1 MNGMTTADVTSPIGA
16 HHDAVGRAAALYAP
30 PAAFSSGLQIT
41 VLGARGVGKSTVA
54 RLIAA
59 LLARRGIS
67 VGLAGAAPSLDLPVA
82 VRQGDSREHGDE
94 RAPLCPPPIVVQD
107 TASWHDTFELEPC
120 ALDQVVVVTTPD
132 VDAMQFAAQAARLV
146 QHAAAH
152 RVHLVINRAGSDADM
167 KRALENLARADP
179 ANGSQYTS
187 IHTLPDE
194 PGRLPSD
201 VIGWSDSLRHGRRS
215 RGNALGNAVSWL
227 VDDLV
232 SGLPVAVG

>member
-16 HHDAVGRAAALYAP
+16 HHDAVGHAAALYAP

-59 LLARRGIS
+59 LLARRGMS
-67 VGLAGAAPSLDLPVA
+67 VGLAGAASPVA
-82 VRQGDSREHGDE
+82 GRPGDGPEHGDE

-120 ALDQVVVVTTPD
+120 AVDQVVVVTTPD
-132 VDAMQFAAQAARLV
+132 VGAMQFAAQAARLV
-146 QHAAAH
+146 QHAGAH
-152 RVHLVINRAGSDADM
+152 RVHLVINRAGGDADM

-201 VIGWSDSLRHGRRS
+201 VTGWSDSLRHSRTS
-215 RGNALGNAVSWL
+215 RGNALGNAVGWL

-232 SGLPVAVG
+232 SALPAGVG